1 MCRIHARLSGKCCFV
16 SRKVFTERNLN
27 GEFWIAGDEAYMCT
41 EDLITPV
48 PSSHA
53 SSEEDSFNFFHSSL
67 RMHVEQAFGMLM
79 AKWGIFQKPL
89 GLPVRKS
96 SRIIAVAMKL
106 HNFCLSKGSCRREG
120 MCEKEFRRVYRESLS
135 CHRRMRTVLCQQG
148 GNSLPSQRRRIQ
160 KRTELVKV
168 VATSERERTP
178 VVQAFRYM

>member
-1 MCRIHARLSGKCCFV
+1 
-16 SRKVFTERNLN
+16 
-27 GEFWIAGDEAYMCT
+27 MCT

-53 SSEEDSFNFFHSSL
+53 SSEENAFNFFHSSL
-67 RMHVEQAFGMLM
+67 RMHVEQAFGMLT

-89 GLPVRKS
+89 GFPMRES

-135 CHRRMRTVLCQQG
+135 WHRRMRTVIRQQG
-148 GNSLPSQRRRIQ
+148 GNSLPSHSRRIQ
-160 KRTELVKV
+160 KRTELVNV
-168 VATSERERTP
+168 VATSGRERPP
-178 VVQAFRYM
+178 VLQAFR